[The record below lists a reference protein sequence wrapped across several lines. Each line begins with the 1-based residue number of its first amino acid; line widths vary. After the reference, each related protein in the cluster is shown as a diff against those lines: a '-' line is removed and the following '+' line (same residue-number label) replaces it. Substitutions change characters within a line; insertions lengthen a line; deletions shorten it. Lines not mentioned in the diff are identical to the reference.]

1 MNAHFEQLT
10 ALVTPSAR
18 SVPRQDWSEVAE
30 EVGFDL
36 PKDYRKLVDVYGGGC
51 FDSYLWV
58 LEPRCKNRHFDLLR
72 LIEERDEGFELLW
85 EDGEPQPPSMLQNP
99 GSRVIPWAT
108 TDNGEFLYWLADS
121 GMPSESWPV
130 LVNEAR
136 GAWWEHFDVGC
147 VEMLVGLLS
156 GEIRSEIL
164 SRSFPL
170 PRHTFEE
177 VGRF

>member
-1 MNAHFEQLT
+1 MKTPVEQFA
-10 ALVTPSAR
+10 ALVGTPGNA
-18 SVPRQDWSEVAE
+18 VPRQDWSEIAGE
-30 EVGFDL
+30 MGCEI
-36 PKDYRKLVDVYGGGC
+36 PEDYRQFIDVYGGGQL
-51 FDSYLWV
+51 DGYLWV
-58 LEPRCKNRHFDLLR
+58 LEPRCAKSPYDLIR
-72 LIEERDEGFELLW
+72 LTEECDEAFALLW
-85 EDGEPQPPSMLQNP
+85 EDGEAPPQDLLRAP

-108 TDNGEFLYWLADS
+108 TDNGEFLYWLAAP
-121 GMPSESWPV
+121 GAHPARWPV

-136 GAWWEHFDVGC
+136 GAWWERFDVGC
-147 VEMLVGLLS
+147 ADLLVGLLS